1 MQTVRVSNLQTY
13 VILLPDGHKMIFW
26 FDGNQLGNLLK
37 AYNIPFKRVNS
48 IQEAQKVK
56 FEHQKTQRITF
67 KQLGKRGKKKHESR
81 RKKTKGNQI

>member
-48 IQEAQKVK
+48 IQEARKVK
-56 FEHQKTQRITF
+56 FE
-67 KQLGKRGKKKHESR
+67 QLGKRGKKKHESR
-81 RKKTKGNQI
+81 RKKIKGNQI